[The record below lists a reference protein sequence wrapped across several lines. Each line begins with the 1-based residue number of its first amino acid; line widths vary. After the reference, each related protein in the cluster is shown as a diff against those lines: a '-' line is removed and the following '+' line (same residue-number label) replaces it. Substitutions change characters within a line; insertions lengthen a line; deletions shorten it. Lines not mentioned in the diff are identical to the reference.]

1 MSWEVGRLLVSGV
14 SEAGVEARSSQLGS
28 VLSRR
33 EPSQPSTTLQSD
45 AEKPKIRDKTKFDV
59 SPILDQVHCWP
70 LEKLKAL

>member
-33 EPSQPSTTLQSD
+33 EPSQPSTPGQSE
-45 AEKPKIRDKTKFDV
+45 AEKPNIRAKTRFDV
-59 SPILDQVHCWP
+59 SPILD
-70 LEKLKAL
+70 LEKQKAL